1 MKICA
6 ASDVSSDEH
15 LDNKGGVFVMYNF
28 ARLSTLFL
36 HFEEAVAKG
45 QLDCNCVRDYNYFFS
60 QFHLDFTDL
69 LVSRCRIMSVDY
81 NRSDFDELKL
91 SRLQLDF

>member
-1 MKICA
+1 MKICR

-15 LDNKGGVFVMYNF
+15 LDYKGGVFVMYNF

-45 QLDCNCVRDYNYFFS
+45 RL
-60 QFHLDFTDL
+60 HFTIVFMITSF
-69 LVSRCRIMSVDY
+69 VS
-81 NRSDFDELKL
+81 FT
-91 SRLQLDF
+91 